1 MESVIET
8 FKPCIE
14 KGYDIVAFAI
24 SEDMSTSA
32 NVMRLAAQEL
42 NAEDKIKV
50 IDSAN
55 LSTGIGHQVVEA
67 AIMAQ
72 HGKNAEIGRAHV

>member
-1 MESVIET
+1 
-8 FKPCIE
+8 
-14 KGYDIVAFAI
+14 
-24 SEDMSTSA
+24 MSTSA

-55 LSTGIGHQVVEA
+55 LSNRNRTSGCGSSNYGTAWKEDEQIRLYH
-67 AIMAQ
+67 I
-72 HGKNAEIGRAHV
+72 

>member
-1 MESVIET
+1 
-8 FKPCIE
+8 
-14 KGYDIVAFAI
+14 
-24 SEDMSTSA
+24 MSTSA

-55 LSTGIGHQVVEA
+55 LSQDRTSGCGSSNYGTAWNEC
-67 AIMAQ
+67 
-72 HGKNAEIGRAHV
+72 R